1 MELHPTPSMTVII
14 RKAAPSDA
22 EGIARA
28 HVESWQTTYKGIVSA
43 DFLAA
48 MSAGSRVTKWQDTLA
63 SLGDRRFV
71 FVAEEA
77 GRIIGFV
84 NGMDEREN
92 DPRYTGEVGGLYLLE
107 EAQRQGTGRKLMRT
121 AARELAKRGHTSMLL
136 WVLKDNL
143 PARKFYEAL
152 GGKILRE
159 KPISIG
165 DQTLPEI
172 SYGWDNLI
180 NLIKE

>member
-1 MELHPTPSMTVII
+1 
-14 RKAAPSDA
+14 
-22 EGIARA
+22 
-28 HVESWQTTYKGIVSA
+28 
-43 DFLAA
+43 
-48 MSAGSRVTKWQDTLA
+48 
-63 SLGDRRFV
+63 
-71 FVAEEA
+71 
-77 GRIIGFV
+77 
-84 NGMDEREN
+84 
-92 DPRYTGEVGGLYLLE
+92 
-107 EAQRQGTGRKLMRT
+107 MRT
-121 AARELAKRGHTSMLL
+121 AAREFARRGHTSMLL
-136 WVLKDNL
+136 WVLNDNL